1 MIDIIVPTYKNKQSL
16 RNTLSSINQALLSN
30 FIITVVDDCSNIDYT
45 DIKMQ
50 FPFVTLYIL
59 QKNVGPGM
67 ARQFGIEHTQSSYIL
82 FIDTGDIFISQQSQQ
97 EIITIINQHPEV
109 QIFSWAHKCENTGLI
124 SQDRHNRLHGRIYKR
139 SFLQKHNIKFS
150 QEGSRVNEDIGF
162 NRTCRLILKQYY
174 PQTSYYYFQIPIIL
188 WHQGPESI
196 TQKNNYS
203 FTYKESTLGLAINEQ
218 NVFRICQQNNISN
231 KNLQIQADEIIIAM
245 YKKLCLTILNRP
257 EYIQNVWNG
266 AYRFYHNI
274 YYKYENTPSFHRQNM
289 FSKMIKQL
297 HNKAIPLNFN
307 RFLFYLKENKNI
319 PAYYLTF
326 TQNHDIIN
334 K

>member
-1 MIDIIVPTYKNKQSL
+1 MIDIIIPTYNNKKEL
-16 RNTLSSINQALLSN
+16 FATLNSINKTLLLYMT
-30 FIITVVDDCSNIDYT
+30 ITVIDDYSNIDYQ
-45 DIKMQ
+45 DIQSM
-50 FPFVTLYIL
+50 FPFITLQKL
-59 QKNVGPGM
+59 QKNSGPGV
-67 ARQFGIEHTQSSYIL
+67 ARQFGIEHTKQPYIL
-82 FIDTGDIFISQQSQQ
+82 FIDTGDTFISQQSQQ

-109 QIFSWAHKCENTGLI
+109 QIFSWAYRCENTNLI
-124 SQDRHNRLHGRIYKR
+124 SQDNHNRLHGRIYKR

-150 QEGSRVNEDIGF
+150 QEGSRANEDIGF
-162 NRTCRLILKQYY
+162 NRACRLILKQYY
-174 PQTSYYYFQIPIIL
+174 PQTSYYYSQTPIIL

-196 TQKNNYS
+196 TQKNNYA
-203 FTYKESTLGLAINEQ
+203 FVYKESALGLTINEQ
-218 NVFRICQQNNISN
+218 NVFKICQQNNISN
-231 KNLQIQADEIIIAM
+231 ENLQIQADEIIIAI

-257 EYIQNVWNG
+257 EYIQNVWDG

-274 YYKYENTPSFHRQNM
+274 YYKYESTPSFHRQNM

-297 HNKAIPLNFN
+297 HNKTIPLNFN
-307 RFLFYLKENKNI
+307 RFLSYLKENKNI